1 MKTKIIAQDSLTEAA
16 ALDEAKQKVAADDY
30 SQRKGYPAQAQDDH
44 SQQNGHLVSLSM
56 DQLQALVSTKVGEA
70 TAEIRTQLQQTQD
83 QLSQTQQQRDSLDNV
98 FKVLGV
104 NVNTKIAASSDRPAG
119 LAKDFMSACDSA
131 PAQIWVN
138 RSTGE
143 RFVQR
148 DMTQARHLFFTERSQ
163 LRADMEKLARDNG
176 LLAGN
181 RGMVASDA
189 ATVKTDIL
197 PALLDYM
204 SLVLRETHQ
213 GRYVYWQ
220 FPFYQLQLGRG
231 PGDTIQVPRFRWL
244 PEAATT
250 ADRTL
255 TPGTNLN
262 ANNQNITAAAVSLTL
277 GERGLGLNSSF
288 PPVAVPEFLTAYSML
303 NLENAV
309 MTRLGHDYEAWEDLS
324 IRARYFATTR
334 IVYNDRQSVTTTPGN
349 VGANDDGT
357 FTEAFANM
365 LYAYMSGLQIPT
377 MDDGCYG
384 LVLHDTA
391 LAQFKNSLSVKNRVL
406 EQGNPTEITMMFQA
420 ASNREQ
426 GKTSGYAG
434 KACGFHVFGTNT
446 HSLGAAGT
454 QGAQNE
460 TLGVGSTLTRT
471 SLAFG
476 RAAVA
481 RAIGMEAEIRR
492 DNNDD
497 FGRLNRFTWL
507 SHEVTGDLD
516 VDSAIASEQQLRVV
530 QVRTTDISL

>member
-1 MKTKIIAQDSLTEAA
+1 MKNKIIASDALTEADA
-16 ALDEAKQKVAADDY
+16 IEQAKQKQPIGVD
-30 SQRKGYPAQAQDDH
+30 SQSH
-44 SQQNGHLVSLSM
+44 SEKDSSISETTQSVTLTM
-56 DQLQALVSTKVGEA
+56 DQIQALVSEKVKEA
-70 TAEIRTQLQQTQD
+70 TADLRSDLQQTQD
-83 QLSQTQQQRDSLDNV
+83 QLNQTQQQRDNLDNV

-104 NVNTKIAASSDRPAG
+104 NVNTRIAASADRPLG
-119 LAKDFMSACDSA
+119 LAQDFMKACESA
-131 PAQIWVN
+131 PAAIWVN

-148 DMTQARHLFFTERSQ
+148 DMSQARHLFFTERSQ

-176 LLAGN
+176 LLLGY
-181 RGMVASDA
+181 RGMIASDA
-189 ATVKTDIL
+189 ATVKADIL
-197 PALLDYM
+197 PTLLDYM
-204 SLVLRETHQ
+204 SLVLRETHA

-220 FPFYQLQLGRG
+220 FPFYQLELGRG
-231 PGDTIQVPRFRWL
+231 PGDTVQVPRFRWL
-244 PEAATT
+244 PEAATL

-255 TPGTNLN
+255 TPGTNLSTS
-262 ANNQNITAAAVSLTL
+262 NQNLTAGAVSLTL
-277 GERGLGLNSSF
+277 GERGLGLNPTF
-288 PPVAVPEFLTAYSML
+288 PPVAIPEFLSAYSML

-309 MTRLGHDYEAWEDLS
+309 MSRLGHDYEAWEDLS
-324 IRARYFATTR
+324 IRARYFSTTR
-334 IVYNDRQSVTTTPGN
+334 IVYNDRQSVTTVPGN
-349 VGANDDGT
+349 LGAGDDGT
-357 FTEAFANM
+357 MTEAFLNM

-377 MDDGCYG
+377 LDDGCYV
-384 LVLHDTA
+384 LVCHDTA
-391 LAQFKNSLSVKNRVL
+391 LAQLKNSLSVKNRVL
-406 EQGNPTEITMMFQA
+406 ESGNPTEITMMFQA

-434 KACGFHVFGTNT
+434 KACGFHIFSTNT

-481 RAIGMEAEIRR
+481 RAIGMEAEVRR

-516 VDSAIASEQQLRVV
+516 VDSAINAEQQLRVV
-530 QVRTTDISL
+530 QVRTTDQSL

>member
-16 ALDEAKQKVAADDY
+16 ALDEAKQKKVVSSD
-30 SQRKGYPAQAQDDH
+30 SKEPASSPEPQA
-44 SQQNGHLVSLSM
+44 VTLSM
-56 DQLQALVSTKVGEA
+56 DQLQALVNTKVEEA
-70 TAEIRTQLQQTQD
+70 TAGIRTQLQQTQE
-83 QLSQTQQQRDSLDNV
+83 QLNQTQQEKNSLDNV

-104 NVNTKIAASSDRPAG
+104 NVNTRVAASADRPSG

-131 PAQIWVN
+131 PAAIWVN

-143 RFVQR
+143 RFIQR
-148 DMTQARHLFFTERSQ
+148 DMSQARHLFYTERQQ
-163 LRADMEKLARDNG
+163 LRSDIEKLARDNG
-176 LLAGN
+176 LLMGN
-181 RGMVASDA
+181 RGMIASDA
-189 ATVKTDIL
+189 TTVKSDIL
-197 PALLDYM
+197 PTLLDYM
-204 SLVLRETHQ
+204 SLVLRETHS

-244 PEAATT
+244 PEAATL

-262 ANNQNITAAAVSLTL
+262 VNNQNITALAVSLTL
-277 GERGLGLNSSF
+277 GERGLGLNATF
-288 PPVAVPEFLTAYSML
+288 PPVAIPEFLTAYSML

-334 IVYNDRQSVTTTPGN
+334 IVYNDRQSVTTTPGS

-377 MDDGCYG
+377 LDDGCYC

-391 LAQFKNSLSVKNRVL
+391 LAQFKNSLSIKNRVL

-446 HSLGAAGT
+446 HSLGIAGT

-516 VDSAIASEQQLRVV
+516 VDSAINAEQQLRVI